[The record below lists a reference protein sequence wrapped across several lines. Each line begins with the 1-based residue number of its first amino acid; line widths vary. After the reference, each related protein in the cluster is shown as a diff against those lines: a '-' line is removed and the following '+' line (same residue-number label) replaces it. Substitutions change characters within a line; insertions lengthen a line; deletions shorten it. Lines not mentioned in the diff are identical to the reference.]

1 MADKLSLGRINDE
14 IERLCWVGI
23 DLPPTE
29 DDVLD
34 HETLESVQDSEKEY
48 QAELQEALDALKMQR
63 DEKIENIGYVLMNQ
77 DTKVEQLEKE
87 IKRLTLWKKQ
97 IQARNKWLIWYCLTE
112 MVRAGIRSIT
122 GKFIRLT
129 VCKNSQPSAK
139 VPMNPDTKEPRWEL
153 IDPRFVGETV
163 KPKLLKQDAVDHFN
177 LTGEI
182 PVGFTI
188 ITDGKHLR
196 KR

>member
-1 MADKLSLGRINDE
+1 MADKLSLGRINDK

-29 DDVLD
+29 EDAQ
-34 HETLESVQDSEKEY
+34 HETLETIEASEEAQ
-48 QAELQEALDALKMQR
+48 QAELQKALDALKMER
-63 DEKIENIGYVLMNQ
+63 DEKVENIGYVLMNQ

-177 LTGEI
+177 RTGEI